1 MNAMQ
6 GGPGEAPI
14 WPALVPLAAYFL
26 AIGLLHLRRRPSALA
41 GGWDAVGVSGA
52 VAAAV
57 VLGPIDLLLPASIV
71 GAWRWVLAIG
81 CFFLLVVTVQLASR
95 PRLVVYNV
103 SIEQLRPIVARV
115 ATALDPLARWAG
127 ETVALP
133 GRDVQVHLDGR
144 GGMRSVSL
152 VTLGSRT
159 SPEGWVE
166 FSRRLRRA
174 VREQR
179 VSPSPWAGLFL
190 VAALALGS
198 LAALLAW
205 RAQRTAAEPS
215 TAPAGLVSRAAPPL
229 ASPPPI
235 PGVHH
240 AGARR
245 PLGA

>member
-1 MNAMQ
+1 
-6 GGPGEAPI
+6 
-14 WPALVPLAAYFL
+14 
-26 AIGLLHLRRRPSALA
+26 
-41 GGWDAVGVSGA
+41 
-52 VAAAV
+52 
-57 VLGPIDLLLPASIV
+57 
-71 GAWRWVLAIG
+71 VLAIG
-81 CFFLLVVTVQLASR
+81 CFILLVVTVQLASR

-103 SIEQLRPIVARV
+103 SLEQLRPIVARV

-174 VREQR
+174 VRDQR
-179 VSPSPWAGLFL
+179 VRPSPWAGLFL
-190 VAALALGS
+190 VAALALGG

-205 RAQRTAAEPS
+205 RSHGAAAEPS
-215 TAPAGLVSRAAPPL
+215 AAPGGLVWRAAPPP
-229 ASPPPI
+229 ACPSPI

-240 AGARR
+240 ADARR
-245 PLGA
+245 PLGT